1 MFHRHPAALL
11 VLRGSLR
18 PGLGG
23 RRLPRALFHTS
34 RAHFALKRFK
44 LADIGEGIT
53 ECEVIKWNVKPSSP
67 VHTFDPLCEVQSDK
81 ASVEITSP
89 FDGIIKDLLVEEGQV
104 AKVGQDLCTIE
115 VADDVAA
122 DEPEPAPAPAQ
133 SSSGSATPEQ
143 SGSSGAGYGTPPE
156 PVQPSHPPV
165 NAGKAQQHHPA
176 QTWRPHPLDPN
187 VPPEARAQFSSGTG
201 KEVLATP
208 SVRHYAREHGVDLS
222 LLAPGSGKGGRIEK
236 RDVDAFLQ
244 SGSAQ
249 ASATHES
256 AVSHPP
262 AAEPGKEVTV
272 ELNRTR
278 WNMWK
283 AMEKSLA
290 IPQFTCSTY
299 LDLTELHNMM
309 PILNAHIPA
318 HYLPPS
324 SRPSPSSQV
333 ISPASFHAPPSPPSV
348 PPSAQ
353 YTRLTYL
360 PILLKTLARAMHD
373 WPLFRASISSPPDA
387 PKPTM
392 TVRPHADISIALST
406 PTGLYT
412 PTIQA
417 ADTQSVY
424 ALAAH
429 LRHLAHLGRQV
440 PCALTPKEMPRR
452 GGTVS
457 VSNVGGIGAVES
469 AAPVLV
475 PGGGVAIVAIGR
487 AKWVWDVEKDPKGER
502 RLKLGVSWSADHRVV
517 EGAEMVAFM
526 EAWRSWVEAPQRL
539 IADSV

>member
-1 MFHRHPAALL
+1 MLFRQPAAVLVRAGHRH
-11 VLRGSLR
+11 
-18 PGLGG
+18 
-23 RRLPRALFHTS
+23 LPRALFHS
-34 RAHFALKRFK
+34 SPAYAALKRFK

-53 ECEVIKWNVKPSSP
+53 ECEVVKWNVKPSTP
-67 VHTFDPLCEVQSDK
+67 VSTFDPLCEVQSDK

-89 FDGIIKDLLVEEGQV
+89 FDGIVKELFVQEGQV

-115 VADDVAA
+115 VADDLGA
-122 DEPEPAPAPAQ
+122 DDPAPAPAPEPSQ
-133 SSSGSATPEQ
+133 PVPEQ
-143 SGSSGAGYGTPPE
+143 SASSGAGYGTPPE
-156 PVQPSHPPV
+156 PVQPTRPPA
-165 NAGKAQQHHPA
+165 NTASAPHHPSA
-176 QTWRPHPLDPN
+176 PARRPHPLDPN
-187 VPPEARAQFSSGTG
+187 VSPETRAQFSSGAD
-201 KEVLATP
+201 VLATP
-208 SVRHYAREHGVDLS
+208 SVRHYARQHGVDLS
-222 LLAPGSGKGGRIEK
+222 LLAPGSGKDGRIEK
-236 RDVDAFLQ
+236 RDIDAFLQ
-244 SGSAQ
+244 RGSAQ
-249 ASATHES
+249 TTSPQTSSAFRPSEAQT
-256 AVSHPP
+256 
-262 AAEPGKEVTV
+262 GKDVTI

-290 IPQFTCSTY
+290 IPQFTCSTT

-309 PILNAHIPA
+309 PILNAHIPP

-324 SRPSPSSQV
+324 ARAASKPTDV
-333 ISPASFHAPPSPPSV
+333 ISPASFHAPSPPPDV
-348 PPSAQ
+348 PASAH

-360 PILLKTLARAMHD
+360 PILLKTLARSMLE
-373 WPLFRASISSPPDA
+373 WPLFRASIASAPAPGDA
-387 PKPTM
+387 GSAKPTM
-392 TVRPHADISIALST
+392 TIRPHADISIALST

-424 ALAAH
+424 ALAAQIK
-429 LRHLAHLGRQV
+429 HLAHLGRQV
-440 PCALTPKEMPRR
+440 PCALTPNEMPRK

-487 AKWVWDVEKDPKGER
+487 AKWVWDVERDPKGER
-502 RLKLGVSWSADHRVV
+502 RLKVGVSWSADHRVV

-526 EAWRSWVEAPQRL
+526 ETWRSWVEQPQRL

>member
-1 MFHRHPAALL
+1 MLFRHPTAILL
-11 VLRGSLR
+11 RS
-18 PGLGG
+18 G
-23 RRLPRALFHTS
+23 RHLPRALFHAS
-34 RAHFALKRFK
+34 PAHFALKRFK

-53 ECEVIKWNVKPSSP
+53 ECEVVKWNVKPSTP
-67 VHTFDPLCEVQSDK
+67 VNTFDPLCEVQSDK

-89 FDGIIKDLLVEEGQV
+89 FDGIVKDLLVEEGQV

-115 VADDVAA
+115 VADDAA
-122 DEPEPAPAPAQ
+122 AEEFDSAPA
-133 SSSGSATPEQ
+133 SAPPEQ
-143 SGSSGAGYGTPPE
+143 SGSSGVGYSTPPE
-156 PVQPSHPPV
+156 AAQPSHPP
-165 NAGKAQQHHPA
+165 AAATQAPQHHPA
-176 QTWRPHPLDPN
+176 PARRPHPLDPN
-187 VPPEARAQFSSGTG
+187 VPQDARASLTSD
-201 KEVLATP
+201 KDVLATP
-208 SVRHYAREHGVDLS
+208 SVRHYARQHNVDLG

-244 SGSAQ
+244 RGSTQ
-249 ASATHES
+249 AATS
-256 AVSHPP
+256 QTAPSYHPT
-262 AAEPGKEVTV
+262 ASEPGKDVTI

-290 IPQFTCSTY
+290 IPQFTCSTT

-309 PILNAHIPA
+309 PILNSHIPT

-324 SRPSPSSQV
+324 ARPSAANQV
-333 ISPASFHAPPSPPSV
+333 ISPASFYAPPAAPEV
-348 PPSAQ
+348 PPSAH
-353 YTRLTYL
+353 YSRLTYL
-360 PILLKTLARAMHD
+360 PILLKTLARAMLE
-373 WPLFRASISSPPDA
+373 WPLFRSSIASTPSADA
-387 PKPTM
+387 GGSAKPTM
-392 TVRPHADISIALST
+392 TIRPHADISIALST

-424 ALAAH
+424 ALAAQ

-440 PCALTPKEMPRR
+440 PCALTPNEMPRK
-452 GGTVS
+452 GGTIS

-487 AKWVWDVEKDPKGER
+487 AKWVWDVERDPKGER
-502 RLKLGVSWSADHRVV
+502 RLKVGVSWSADHRVV

-539 IADSV
+539 ITDSV

>member
-1 MFHRHPAALL
+1 MLFRHPATVL
-11 VLRGSLR
+11 VRV
-18 PGLGG
+18 GG
-23 RRLPRALFHTS
+23 RHLPRALFHS
-34 RAHFALKRFK
+34 SPAYFALKRFK

-53 ECEVIKWNVKPSSP
+53 ECEVIKWNVKPSTP

-89 FDGIIKDLLVEEGQV
+89 FDGIIKDLFVQEGQV

-115 VADDVAA
+115 VADDLAV
-122 DEPEPAPAPAQ
+122 DDPAPAPT
-133 SSSGSATPEQ
+133 SEPPKPPLEQ
-143 SGSSGAGYGTPPE
+143 SASSGAVYGTPPE
-156 PVQPSHPPV
+156 PLQPSHALVDASPGDHPPSP
-165 NAGKAQQHHPA
+165 PA
-176 QTWRPHPLDPN
+176 RRPHPLDPN
-187 VPPEARAQFSSGTG
+187 VPPETRTQFSSGRD
-201 KEVLATP
+201 VLATP
-208 SVRHYAREHGVDLS
+208 SVRHYARQHGVDLS
-222 LLAPGSGKGGRIEK
+222 RLAPGSGKNGRIEK
-236 RDVDAFLQ
+236 RDIDAFLQ
-244 SGSAQ
+244 RGSTQ
-249 ASATHES
+249 AAASQTTS
-256 AVSHPP
+256 SFPP
-262 AAEPGKEVTV
+262 PGPQTAKDVTV

-290 IPQFTCSTY
+290 IPQFTCSTT
-299 LDLTELHNMM
+299 LDLTELHNLM
-309 PILNAHIPA
+309 PILNTHIPT

-324 SRPSPSSQV
+324 TRSSKPNDV
-333 ISPASFHAPPSPPSV
+333 ISPASFHAPPPLPDV
-348 PPSAQ
+348 PPSAH

-360 PILLKTLARAMHD
+360 PILLKTLARAMLE
-373 WPLFRASISSPPDA
+373 WPLFRASIASSSA
-387 PKPTM
+387 PGESGAKPTM
-392 TVRPHADISIALST
+392 TIRPHADISIALST

-424 ALAAH
+424 ALAAQ
-429 LRHLAHLGRQV
+429 LKHLAHLGRQV
-440 PCALTPKEMPRR
+440 PCALTPNEMPKK

-502 RLKLGVSWSADHRVV
+502 RLKVGVSWSADHRVV

-526 EAWRSWVEAPQRL
+526 ETWRSWVEQPQRL

>member
-1 MFHRHPAALL
+1 MLFRHPAAILL
-11 VLRGSLR
+11 RS
-18 PGLGG
+18 G
-23 RRLPRALFHTS
+23 RHLPRALFHAS
-34 RAHFALKRFK
+34 PAHYALKRFK

-53 ECEVIKWNVKPSSP
+53 ECEVVKWNVKPSTP
-67 VHTFDPLCEVQSDK
+67 VNTFDPLCEVQSDK

-89 FDGIIKDLLVEEGQV
+89 FDGIIKELFVEEGQV

-115 VADDVAA
+115 VADDAA
-122 DEPEPAPAPAQ
+122 AEESESAPTSAP
-133 SSSGSATPEQ
+133 PEQ

-156 PVQPSHPPV
+156 PVQPSHPPTGSPT
-165 NAGKAQQHHPA
+165 ATQHHPA
-176 QTWRPHPLDPN
+176 PARRPHPLDPN
-187 VPPEARAQFSSGTG
+187 VPQDTRASLTSGND
-201 KEVLATP
+201 VLATP
-208 SVRHYAREHGVDLS
+208 SVRHYARQHNVDLS
-222 LLAPGSGKGGRIEK
+222 QLAPGSGKGGRIEK

-244 SGSAQ
+244 RGSTQTAAPQ
-249 ASATHES
+249 AATSFH
-256 AVSHPP
+256 P
-262 AAEPGKEVTV
+262 AAPETGKDVTI

-290 IPQFTCSTY
+290 IPQFTCSTT

-309 PILNAHIPA
+309 PILNSHIPA
-318 HYLPPS
+318 HYLPQS
-324 SRPSPSSQV
+324 ARPSPASQV
-333 ISPASFHAPPSPPSV
+333 ISPASFHAPPSPPEV
-348 PPSAQ
+348 PPSAH

-360 PILLKTLARAMHD
+360 PILLKTLARAMLE
-373 WPLFRASISSPPDA
+373 WPLFRSSIASTPSADA
-387 PKPTM
+387 GAGGGNAKPTM
-392 TVRPHADISIALST
+392 TIRPHADISIALST

-424 ALAAH
+424 ALAAQ

-440 PCALTPKEMPRR
+440 PCALTPSEMPRK
-452 GGTVS
+452 GGTIS

-487 AKWVWDVEKDPKGER
+487 AKWVWDVERDSKGER
-502 RLKLGVSWSADHRVV
+502 RLKVGVSWSADHRVV